1 MEDTPMKETYI
12 VPEMEIIGFD
22 SEDVI
27 TTSIET
33 DRNNAYQDIKE
44 MTSKDNGGRAVPNGW
59 Y

>member
-1 MEDTPMKETYI
+1 MKESYEAL
-12 VPEMEIIGFD
+12 EMEVIAFD

>member
-1 MEDTPMKETYI
+1 MKREYERLILAITH
-12 VPEMEIIGFD
+12 FD

-33 DRNNAYQDIKE
+33 DRNNAYQDIME
-44 MTSKDNGGRAVPNGW
+44 MTSKGNGGRDVPNGW